1 MEEVENKVAENNEQE
16 ATQEKE
22 LAKKI
27 AEFTVAKRGLFAFI
41 VRELY
46 VSIKEDLTSGQEAEE
61 DASLENFFNDN
72 MGNVVKKIREAYPD
86 VYNAIKDEVIENLD
100 TDDLDDDFKE
110 RIATSYME
118 DKGNDSIARDCFG
131 NMGSWE
137 QKDFIKDCIDD
148 L

>member
-1 MEEVENKVAENNEQE
+1 MEEIENKVVENNEQE
-16 ATQEKE
+16 TTKEQEIV
-22 LAKKI
+22 KKI
-27 AEFTVAKRGLFAFI
+27 AELTVAKRGLFAFL

-46 VSIKEDLTSGQEAEE
+46 IAIKEDLTSGQEEQAKENIFAGTTADVVQKIKDEHAE
-61 DASLENFFNDN
+61 
-72 MGNVVKKIREAYPD
+72 

-100 TDDLDDDFKE
+100 VDDLDDDFKE
-110 RIATSYME
+110 RVASSYME
-118 DKGNDSIARDCFG
+118 DKGNDASARDCFG

>member
-1 MEEVENKVAENNEQE
+1 MEEIENKVAENNEQDTTKE
-16 ATQEKE
+16 QE

-27 AEFTVAKRGLFAFI
+27 AELAVKKRGIFAYL

-46 VSIKEDLTSGQEAEE
+46 IAIKEDLTGGQEEQAKEDFFAGTIADVVQKIKDEHAE
-61 DASLENFFNDN
+61 
-72 MGNVVKKIREAYPD
+72 
-86 VYNAIKDEVIENLD
+86 VYNAIRDEVIENLD
-100 TDDLDDDFKE
+100 VDDLDDDFKE
-110 RIATSYME
+110 RVATSYMD
-118 DKGNDSIARDCFG
+118 DKGNDAIARDCFG

>member
-1 MEEVENKVAENNEQE
+1 MEEVENKVVEHNQQE
-16 ATQEKE
+16 VTKEKE

-27 AEFTVAKRGLFAFI
+27 AELAVRKRGIFAYL

-46 VSIKEDLTSGQEAEE
+46 ITIKEDLTREKEE
-61 DASLENFFNDN
+61 QAKEDFFAGTTAD
-72 MGNVVKKIREAYPD
+72 VVQKIKDEHAD
-86 VYNAIKDEVIENLD
+86 IYNAIKDEVIENLD
-100 TDDLDDDFKE
+100 ADELDDDFKE
-110 RIATSYME
+110 NIAEDYMR

>member
-1 MEEVENKVAENNEQE
+1 MEDIENKVVENNEQE
-16 ATQEKE
+16 TTQEQE

-27 AEFTVAKRGLFAFI
+27 AELAVKKRGIFAYL

-46 VSIKEDLTSGQEAEE
+46 ITIKEDLTSGQEGQAKE
-61 DASLENFFNDN
+61 DFFAGTTAD
-72 MGNVVKKIREAYPD
+72 VVQKIKDEHED
-86 VYNAIKDEVIENLD
+86 IYNAIKDEVIENLD
-100 TDDLDDDFKE
+100 EDELDDDFKE
-110 RIATSYME
+110 RVAQSYMN
-118 DKGNDSIARDCFG
+118 DKGNDSIARDCFS

>member
-1 MEEVENKVAENNEQE
+1 MEDVENKVVENNEQE
-16 ATQEKE
+16 AVKEQE

-27 AEFTVAKRGLFAFI
+27 AELAVKKRGLFAFL

-46 VSIKEDLTSGQEAEE
+46 ITIKEDLTREQEKQAKE
-61 DASLENFFNDN
+61 DFFD
-72 MGNVVKKIREAYPD
+72 GTTADVVQKIKDEHED

-100 TDDLDDDFKE
+100 EDELDDDFKE
-110 RIATSYME
+110 RVAHAYMD

>member
-1 MEEVENKVAENNEQE
+1 MEDIENKVVENNEQE
-16 ATQEKE
+16 TTKEQE

-27 AEFTVAKRGLFAFI
+27 AELAIKKRGIFAYL

-46 VSIKEDLTSGQEAEE
+46 VSIKEDLTSGQETEVK
-61 DASLENFFNDN
+61 ENIFDCEVAY
-72 MGNVVKKIREAYPD
+72 VVQKIKDDRED

-100 TDDLDDDFKE
+100 VDDLDDDFKE
-110 RIATSYME
+110 RVAKSYMD
-118 DKGNDSIARDCFG
+118 DKGNDSIARDCY
-131 NMGSWE
+131 NSMGSWE

>member
-1 MEEVENKVAENNEQE
+1 MEDVENKVVENNEQE
-16 ATQEKE
+16 VTKEQEV
-22 LAKKI
+22 AKKI
-27 AEFTVAKRGLFAFI
+27 AELAVSKRGLFAYL

-46 VSIKEDLTSGQEAEE
+46 IAIKEDLTSGQEEQTK
-61 DASLENFFNDN
+61 ENIFDCEVAY
-72 MGNVVKKIREAYPD
+72 VVQKIKDDRED

-100 TDDLDDDFKE
+100 VDELDDDFKE
-110 RIATSYME
+110 RVARSYMD

-131 NMGSWE
+131 SMGSYE

>member
-1 MEEVENKVAENNEQE
+1 MEDVENKVVENNEQE
-16 ATQEKE
+16 AVKEQE

-27 AEFTVAKRGLFAFI
+27 AELAVKKRGLFAFI

-46 VSIKEDLTSGQEAEE
+46 VSIVEDLMNEKDTEAKEDFFAGTTADVVQKIKDEHAE
-61 DASLENFFNDN
+61 
-72 MGNVVKKIREAYPD
+72 

-100 TDDLDDDFKE
+100 VEDLDDDFKE
-110 RIATSYME
+110 RIAHSYMD
-118 DKGNDSIARDCFG
+118 DKGNDAIARDCFD

>member
-1 MEEVENKVAENNEQE
+1 MEDVENKVVEHNEKE
-16 ATQEKE
+16 VTKEKE

-27 AEFTVAKRGLFAFI
+27 AELAVKKRGIFAYL

-46 VSIKEDLTSGQEAEE
+46 ITIKEDLTSGQEEQAKE
-61 DASLENFFNDN
+61 DFFAGTTAD
-72 MGNVVKKIREAYPD
+72 VVQKIKDEHED
-86 VYNAIKDEVIENLD
+86 IYNAIKDEVIENLNED
-100 TDDLDDDFKE
+100 ELDDDFKE
-110 RIATSYME
+110 RVAHSYMD

>member
-1 MEEVENKVAENNEQE
+1 MADVENKVAEYNQQE
-16 ATQEKE
+16 VTKEKE

-27 AEFTVAKRGLFAFI
+27 AELAVKKRGIFAYL

-46 VSIKEDLTSGQEAEE
+46 ITIKEDLTGGQEAEAKE
-61 DASLENFFNDN
+61 DFFAGTTAD
-72 MGNVVKKIREAYPD
+72 VVQKIKDEHAE

-100 TDDLDDDFKE
+100 EDELDDDFKE
-110 RIATSYME
+110 RVAHSYMD
-118 DKGNDSIARDCFG
+118 DKGNNSIARDCFD